1 MNDAREIRFYEAI
14 REALSEEMQR
24 DERVFLLGESIRG
37 GTWPYTKGLAARFG
51 DERVLDTP
59 IAEAGIVGCALGAAL
74 EGMRPVVDLMYAGFM
89 YQAASELFLQAG
101 GYHFIH
107 GSQHPLPM
115 TIIGTCGVGKR
126 VGHEH
131 AILPHGALLHH
142 PGIKVCSPSTPYDA
156 KGLLKAA
163 IRDSNPVVFLWHTGL
178 ITVRGH
184 VPTEDYVVPLGSAVT
199 RRAGTDVT
207 VLASGLQ
214 VHHAL
219 AAAENLASE
228 ISVEVLDARSYE
240 PFDRAA
246 LLDSVAK
253 TTRLVIVDEDFERGG
268 FAAEICAQ
276 VMEHGYDLL
285 DAPVKRVCHPA
296 LPIPGGYIDA
306 YTMPTTERIEA
317 AIRATCR
324 RRGIQ
329 G

>member
-1 MNDAREIRFYEAI
+1 MDNMRDIRFYEAM
-14 REALSEEMQR
+14 REALIEEMQR

-59 IAEAGIVGCALGAAL
+59 IAEPGIIGCALGSAL
-74 EGMRPVVDLMYAGFM
+74 EGLRPVVDLMYAGFM
-89 YQAASELFLQAG
+89 YQGASELFLQAG

-115 TIIGTCGVGKR
+115 TIIGTCGVGMR

-131 AILPHGALLHH
+131 AILPHGALIHH
-142 PGIKVCSPSTPYDA
+142 PGIKVCSPSTPHDA

-163 IRDSNPVVFLWHTGL
+163 IRDNNPVVFLWHTSL
-178 ITVRGH
+178 IALRGH
-184 VPTEDYVVPLGSAVT
+184 VPMEDYVVPLGVAAV
-199 RRAGTDVT
+199 RREGSDLT

-219 AAAENLASE
+219 QAAEHLASE
-228 ISVEVLDARSYE
+228 ISIEVLDARSYE

-246 LLDSVAK
+246 LLESVAK
-253 TTRLVIVDEDFERGG
+253 TTRLIIVDEGFERGG
-268 FAAEICAQ
+268 FAADICAQ

-285 DAPVKRVCHPA
+285 DAPIKRVCHPQI
-296 LPIPGGYIDA
+296 PIPGGYVDA
-306 YTMPTTERIEA
+306 YTTPTVARIEA
-317 AIRATCR
+317 AVRALCR
-324 RRGIQ
+324 R
-329 G
+329 